1 MDSRRARVRS
11 LGFVLLFLWV
21 VLAPSTA
28 RANTMTIGDYRQ
40 LLQDALS
47 SLRSNPQSAADV
59 AQRLE
64 SIDRVSTSDQST
76 VQVDLSTIVAWLKAS
91 PPQVDQAETS
101 LTTML
106 AQFDR
111 ADSASL
117 SADQISAA
125 QAQLDSILKRSEFQ
139 PQNGKS
145 HSGIFGWIGAHVR
158 AIVWPILGPIVHVIR
173 RSVGGVA
180 PWRTIGVVALV
191 VMGILVVVT
200 MVVGPVR
207 AIRRLFGPRI
217 ARYAGEAAPAVLTAA
232 ELRHEAEELAR
243 DRSYRLAVRTLY
255 LAALV
260 RLDER
265 GLLRFERAL
274 TNREVLRSAAI
285 HDGATLSQRLAPL
298 VDRVD
303 RYWYGTELC
312 TLQEYREFAR
322 LSEWAWEGS

>member
-1 MDSRRARVRS
+1 M
-11 LGFVLLFLWV
+11 
-21 VLAPSTA
+21 
-28 RANTMTIGDYRQ
+28 TMGSYRQ
-40 LLQDALS
+40 LLQD
-47 SLRSNPQSAADV
+47 SLTSLQSNPQSAPDV

-64 SIDRVSTSDQST
+64 SIDRVSISDQST
-76 VQVDLSTIVAWLKAS
+76 VQVDLSAIVSWLKAT

-101 LTTML
+101 LATML

-111 ADSASL
+111 ADSAST
-117 SADQISAA
+117 SSDQISAA

-139 PQNGKS
+139 SQDGKS
-145 HSGIFGWIGAHVR
+145 HSSIFGWIGAHVR

-173 RSVGGVA
+173 RSLGGVA
-180 PWRTIGVVALV
+180 PWRTIGVIALV
-191 VMGILVVVT
+191 VIGILVVVT

-217 ARYAGEAAPAVLTAA
+217 ARYTGEAAPAVLTAA

-243 DRSYRLAVRTLY
+243 DSSYRLAVRTLY

-265 GLLRFERAL
+265 GLLRFERTL
-274 TNREVLRSAAI
+274 TNREVLRSAAG

-298 VDRVD
+298 VERID
-303 RYWYGTELC
+303 RYWYGTDLC
-312 TLQEYREFAR
+312 TLEEYREFAR